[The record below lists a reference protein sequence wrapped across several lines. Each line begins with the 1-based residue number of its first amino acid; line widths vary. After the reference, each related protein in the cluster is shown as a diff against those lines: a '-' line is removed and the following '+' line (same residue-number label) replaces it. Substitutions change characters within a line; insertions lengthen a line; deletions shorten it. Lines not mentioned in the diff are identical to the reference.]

1 MGSNRN
7 TFIIYLSIIILAA
20 ICVFSYNV
28 GEDEALDLGRYY
40 KQAEVDVNLYKS
52 IFGFIHSRII
62 LNGDFIY
69 YTALYS
75 ALRIGIPL
83 SFVTIFFLS
92 LYCISAY
99 KLVNISYPTN
109 EYKNIYI
116 VFFLTLCPIIWLLTI
131 SRTTAALSFF
141 FLGCLFLKS
150 HQNKKAYV
158 FYLIAIFTHISMIL
172 FILLVLASCWLSKL
186 KVRRIR
192 SYILLG
198 IALVGYMTPTII
210 MDFLSPYIALTQS
223 RYAYYAEMEM
233 QSPLF
238 ASSLGV
244 GDKVPI
250 IFIYA
255 LQFYLL
261 IKDKRTDWTFWMLYI
276 CWSLLSFFIWSDMMM
291 TNRIIML
298 SVPFIGISLYHL
310 LSCSKNRK
318 KLQVISYLG
327 ILIAIGSLYTYRTFF

>member
-1 MGSNRN
+1 MGSQRN
-7 TFIIYLSIIILAA
+7 TFVIYFSIIVLAA
-20 ICVFSYNV
+20 VCVFSYKV
-28 GEDEALDLGRYY
+28 WEDEALDLGRYY
-40 KQAEVDVNLYKS
+40 KQAEIDVKLYDS
-52 IFGFIHSRII
+52 IFDFIHSQII

-69 YTALYS
+69 FTALYS
-75 ALRIGIPL
+75 ASRTGIPL

-99 KLVNISYPTN
+99 GLINISYRIN
-109 EYKNIYI
+109 EFKNIYI
-116 VFFLTLCPIIWLLTI
+116 IFVLTLCPIIWILTI

-141 FLGCLFLKS
+141 FLGCLFLKKN
-150 HQNKKAYV
+150 QRKKAYLL
-158 FYLIAIFTHISMIL
+158 YIIAIFTHISMIL
-172 FILLVLASCWLSKL
+172 FILLVLVSHSLSKL
-186 KVRRIR
+186 RFRKTR
-192 SYILLG
+192 SYILLC
-198 IALVGYMTPTII
+198 IALVGYMIPTII
-210 MDFLSPYIALTQS
+210 MDIISPYITLIQS

-238 ASSLGV
+238 ASSLGI

-276 CWSLLSFFIWSDMMM
+276 CWSMLSFFIWSDMMM

-298 SVPFIGISLYHL
+298 SVPFVGISFYHL

-318 KLQVISYLG
+318 KLQIISCLG
-327 ILIAIGSLYTYRTFF
+327 ILIAIGSLYTYRTVF